1 MSTVAV
7 AFYARVSSEQQAQAQ
22 TIASQVA
29 ARRDHI
35 AQVDEVLSPAHE
47 FIDQGYSG
55 STLIRPALERLR
67 DAVATGEF
75 ERVYVYSPDR
85 LARKYA
91 YQVMLLEECQRA
103 GVELIFLNR
112 PVSHSPEDELLL
124 QMPGMIAEYARAQI
138 LRAKPPRQTPQGS
151 PRAGECP

>member
-29 ARRDHI
+29 ALRDHI
-35 AQVDEVLSPAHE
+35 ARVGERLSPENE

-67 DAVATGEF
+67 DAVAAGEV

-85 LARKYA
+85 LARK
-91 YQVMLLEECQRA
+91 
-103 GVELIFLNR
+103 
-112 PVSHSPEDELLL
+112 
-124 QMPGMIAEYARAQI
+124 
-138 LRAKPPRQTPQGS
+138 
-151 PRAGECP
+151 